1 MTRGRG
7 LGCCCAWW
15 EARGRGEEPLGQPGG
30 SGCAEPGVWARQEPT
45 KTFLQGILHV
55 CLSVSCSYCSL

>member
-15 EARGRGEEPLGQPGG
+15 EAWGRGEEQLGEPGG
-30 SGCAEPGVWARQEPT
+30 SGCAEPGVWAGQEPT
-45 KTFLQGILHV
+45 KTFLQGVLHF